1 MAPQNIYL
9 QKKLQKTSIKFKKI
23 IGFKSL
29 EKIHL
34 KPQGTIMDVTKI
46 EKKMRIKMPKL
57 RESLELIY

>member
-1 MAPQNIYL
+1 MAPKYL
-9 QKKLQKTSIKFKKI
+9 FAKKVAKKLQLNSKKI

-46 EKKMRIKMPKL
+46 EKKNEDKNAKT
-57 RESLELIY
+57 

>member
-34 KPQGTIMDVTKI
+34 KPQGLLWMLLRL
-46 EKKMRIKMPKL
+46 KKK
-57 RESLELIY
+57 

>member
-9 QKKLQKTSIKFKKI
+9 QKSCKKLQLNSKKI

-34 KPQGTIMDVTKI
+34 KPQGTIMDVTKL
-46 EKKMRIKMPKL
+46 KKK
-57 RESLELIY
+57 

>member
-9 QKKLQKTSIKFKKI
+9 QKKLQKLQLNSKKI

-34 KPQGTIMDVTKI
+34 KLKGLWML
-46 EKKMRIKMPKL
+46 L
-57 RESLELIY
+57 R